1 MKIVDDMSEPDGK
14 TSPPSAEALRWVA
27 DCVGTSAAIESVT
40 PLVGAT
46 SSSLHAV
53 RLRHGGGVVELV
65 LRRFVDAEWLALEPD
80 LALHEASNLLK
91 AARAEIPTP
100 ELVAF
105 AEDGAKCGFP
115 ATLTTLLH
123 GRVELSPSSL
133 EDWTYRLAEPL
144 ICIHAVEAEDYA
156 WGYYPYIN
164 LPSLG
169 PPEWSAHTEHWEKA
183 IEIVRGPMP
192 LARERFIHRDY
203 HPSNVLWNEGR
214 VSGVIDWVNSCRGA
228 AGFDTA
234 WCRLNLAQLYGVAA
248 ADMFLDAYRS
258 LAGAGFEYHPY
269 WDLIAIVEILPGPPG
284 VYEGWPAF
292 GVNHLNDEII
302 RERLDAYISS
312 LVERL

>member
-1 MKIVDDMSEPDGK
+1 MKIVDDTSEPHGK

-40 PLVGAT
+40 PLAGAT

-65 LRRFVDAEWLALEPD
+65 LRRFVDAAWLALEPD
-80 LALHEASNLLK
+80 LALHEASSLLK
-91 AARAEIPTP
+91 AARAGVPTP
-100 ELVAF
+100 ELVSF
-105 AEDGAKCGFP
+105 DEDGAKCGVP
-115 ATLTTLLH
+115 ATLTTLLP

-144 ICIHAVEAEDYA
+144 TCIHAIEAEDYA
-156 WGYYPYIN
+156 WSYYPYIK
-164 LPSLG
+164 LAGLE
-169 PPEWSAHTEHWEKA
+169 PPEWSAHPEHWERA
-183 IEIVRGPMP
+183 IEVVRGPRP
-192 LARERFIHRDY
+192 ESRECFIHRDY
-203 HPSNVLWNEGR
+203 HPNNVLWNEGR

-228 AGFDTA
+228 AGFDAA
-234 WCRLNLAQLYGVAA
+234 WCRLNLAQLYGVAG
-248 ADMFLDAYRS
+248 ADMFLGAYRS

-292 GVNHLNDEII
+292 GVTHLNGELI
-302 RERLDAYISS
+302 RERLDEYLSS